1 MDLMLE
7 NLFAFFGSVVPFL
20 IVLTIIVFVH
30 EMGHY
35 LVARWNGVAVQ
46 AFSVGFGPE
55 LFGFNDKNG
64 TRWKLCAIPLGGYV
78 KFLGDMNAA
87 SVPDFEANDG
97 LDEKT
102 RSVMFQHKNVWQ
114 RIAVVVAG
122 PIANILFTFIILYG
136 LLLGLGRYTLE
147 ARIDEV
153 QPDGPAAIAGLMPD
167 DRVLE
172 VDGYKVRSFSDFQRL
187 VATSPNKE
195 IIVKIE
201 RFGAERDIAVQTGVV
216 ERTDRFG
223 NTSEIGYLGV
233 VRDATQEDVIFVR
246 PSPIEAVFITIED
259 MVLIVHRSFE
269 FIGRLIIGQGDV
281 DQLGGPV
288 KIAKISGEAASIGIF
303 TLVNL
308 MALLS
313 LNIGIFNLFP
323 IPMLDGGHLMFYIY
337 EVLRGKPLSP
347 KAQEYGFRFGL
358 LLVLGLTVFVTTN
371 DIFSMWFS
379 N

>member
-1 MDLMLE
+1 MLE

-46 AFSVGFGPE
+46 AFSIGFGPE
-55 LFGFNDKNG
+55 LWGFNDKNG
-64 TRWKLCAIPLGGYV
+64 TRWKICAIPLGGYV

-87 SVPDFEANDG
+87 SVPDFDADDE
-97 LDEKT
+97 LDPQT

-114 RIAVVVAG
+114 RIAVVIAG
-122 PIANILFTFIILYG
+122 PVANVLFTFIVLYG

-153 QPDGPAAIAGLMPD
+153 QADGPAAVAGLMAD
-167 DRVLE
+167 DRILE
-172 VDGYKVRSFSDFQRL
+172 VDGYKVRSFGDFQRL

-201 RFGAERDIAVQTGVV
+201 RFGAERDIPVKTGVV

-233 VRDATQEDVIFVR
+233 LRDATQEEVVFVR
-246 PSPIEAVFITIED
+246 PSPVEAVFITIED

-269 FIGRLIIGQGDV
+269 FLGRLIIGQGDV

-337 EVLRGKPLSP
+337 EVVRGKPLSP

-358 LLVLGLTVFVTTN
+358 LLVLGLTIFVTTN